1 MPRVLL
7 QVNTFCSEE
16 SILNMQ
22 ENVINCGC
30 KPQWVFTHCY
40 EWRFESK
47 LLQTVSVTNSS
58 CSGKALWKDR
68 ARTLDNTGRPCI
80 RPNIVSECKKKTW
93 WQKRMTGKR
102 GATKWTWWS
111 QKMEMRLAALYE
123 RWGRWGHAVPAAL
136 ASTTKETHRAIQP
149 NPGLKKR
156 CPFQKSCFKVTCFQK
171 VVAEHFR
178 WEKGPLSSTYASH
191 QLELLLY
198 KGN

>member
-1 MPRVLL
+1 MNDALNLNVFEPFQSLIQAVL
-7 QVNTFCSEE
+7 E
-16 SILNMQ
+16 
-22 ENVINCGC
+22 
-30 KPQWVFTHCY
+30 
-40 EWRFESK
+40 
-47 LLQTVSVTNSS
+47 
-58 CSGKALWKDR
+58 
-68 ARTLDNTGRPCI
+68 RPC
-80 RPNIVSECKKKTW
+80 EKTEPGPW
-93 WQKRMTGKR
+93 TTRGGPALGPILFRNAKRKHDDRKEWLGKR

-136 ASTTKETHRAIQP
+136 ASTTMETHRAIQP

-178 WEKGPLSSTYASH
+178 WEKGPLNSTFNSSYASH

-198 KGN
+198 KVN